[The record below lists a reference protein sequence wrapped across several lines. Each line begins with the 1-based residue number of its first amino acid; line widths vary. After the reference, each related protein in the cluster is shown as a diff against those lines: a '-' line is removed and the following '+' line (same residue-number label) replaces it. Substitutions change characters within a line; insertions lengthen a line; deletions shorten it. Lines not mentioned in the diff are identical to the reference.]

1 MNIIK
6 GDWRENTTM
15 SRLWVSQGAWK
26 EDFVEMLNEKNII
39 PSDAVSLVGKAIKMQ
54 DQSNN

>member
-1 MNIIK
+1 
-6 GDWRENTTM
+6 M

-39 PSDAVSLVGKAIKMQ
+39 PSDAVSLEGKAIKMQ